1 MILHLT
7 SKPDN
12 GLFREEM
19 KTQRPAFKRKCFRS
33 RLRFILEFLPVHLF
47 IPELLMCNFKTG
59 QIQALCLVIPKGG
72 NSLQSGNS
80 LQFVLTDEG
89 SRV

>member
-19 KTQRPAFKRKCFRS
+19 KTKRPAFKWKCFKS
-33 RLRFILEFLPVHLF
+33 RLCFILEFLPVPLF
-47 IPELLMCNFKTG
+47 IPELLMWNFKTG
-59 QIQALCLVIPKGG
+59 QIQVLGPVLSKRG
-72 NSLQSGNS
+72 NSLQSAYANG
-80 LQFVLTDEG
+80 
-89 SRV
+89 

>member
-72 NSLQSGNS
+72 NFLQSGNS